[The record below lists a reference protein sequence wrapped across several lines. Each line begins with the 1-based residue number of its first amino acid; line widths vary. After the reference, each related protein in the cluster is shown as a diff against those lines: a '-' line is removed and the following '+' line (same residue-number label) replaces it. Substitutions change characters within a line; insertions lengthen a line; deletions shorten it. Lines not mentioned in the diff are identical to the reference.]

1 MAFNDDAT
9 RDGRGRALR
18 VDISTDSFSTV
29 AYRYGDIAGELDGTN
44 WYEPRVVNA
53 PTVRRALGNN
63 RIATSGGCELELS
76 NPDGGVDWLCGRESI
91 SAASKVKMRLYVVL
105 YDPAAPTSFTSKL
118 LGEFFL
124 EGWPVQ
130 DSDKVRVKLADA
142 FLAPLS
148 TGAALPTIADWAAV
162 GTPSNNPLRA
172 GAGSGLPSYGLPDVL
187 SPDTPIQ
194 LAFGEDWVEALPH
207 VLPWENTTY
216 GKGKIVVPLFTTTS
230 AAAAAA
236 ADVTNLRVE
245 VMAPALDGTDT
256 VRLIDIP
263 ASVVEQPWSTTPAT
277 TTIWGVEKSPAIT
290 KAGRTFYVVYLVV
303 SATFGPAG
311 TEFDPLY
318 GVVAPPVP
326 APEAYASTQAA
337 LRGRYR
343 YSGGYPFA
351 AVDWHSGPRSS
362 DFGSNY
368 ATHAARALRWWVK
381 GPSLSARET
390 VGPQQHPVDVVIDLV
405 EQYAP
410 GSLTVDA
417 TSAARVKA
425 GTPHARAAGVVQ
437 GWREFRPGQPPP
449 SMRQVLSAVAQS
461 ADMDVYVTWAGSI
474 GLASDVWD
482 FTTATQQASLVT
494 IPESRIAGQ
503 TRWVASAG
511 ERGAPFNRLYFEG
524 GRPYDAE
531 GREAPF
537 AGPFDFD
544 FGADGLHVALAD
556 RVLECIL
563 SQGWR
568 PWAQTAQSPWY
579 WRNIDA
585 RARDRVSFTIGLD
598 GLQLDLG
605 DYFLLEWGSNRSAPY
620 ASAAVFQVESLTYA
634 AAEDV
639 VQVEAT
645 WRDDTT
651 DSRHGYLLDDETLLV
666 RTKNAS
672 GVATLN
678 LDLGLFDIT
687 SGLANF
693 TTMGVKAG
701 DVLVVRDSTESATAF
716 VRNVSVRV
724 LGIVTDTRLEIN
736 AGSGVF
742 SGILDADWYIVRGAT
757 TYHTA
762 VSDPT
767 NYPSGG
773 EMYGKVTDSNG
784 NFSDTTE
791 GNRLING

>member
-1 MAFNDDAT
+1 MAFNDDVT
-9 RDGRGRALR
+9 KDGRGRALR

-29 AYRYGDIAGELDGTN
+29 AYRYSDVAGTLDGTN

-63 RIATSGGCELELS
+63 RIATAGGCELEFS

-148 TGAALPTIADWAAV
+148 AGAALPTIADWAAV

-172 GAGSGLPSYGLPDVL
+172 GGGSGLPSYGLPDVL

-216 GKGKIVVPLFTTTS
+216 GKGKIILPLFTTTS

-263 ASVVEQPWSTTPAT
+263 ATNTWS
-277 TTIWGVEKSPAIT
+277 VEKSPAIT

-303 SATFGPAG
+303 SATFGG
-311 TEFDPLY
+311 MELDPLY
-318 GVVAPPVP
+318 GLQAPPTPV
-326 APEAYASTQAA
+326 PEAYASTQAA

-343 YSGGYPFA
+343 YSGGYPSG

-362 DFGSNY
+362 DFGSSY

-410 GSLTVDA
+410 GSLVVDA

-437 GWREFRPGQPPP
+437 PWREFRPGQPPP

-461 ADMDVYVTWAGSI
+461 ADMDVYVTWAGTI

-482 FTTATQQASLVT
+482 FTTATQEASLVT

-544 FGADGLHVALAD
+544 FGDDGIHVALAD

-634 AAEDV
+634 AGDDV
-639 VQVEAT
+639 VQIEAI

-651 DSRHGYLLDDETLLV
+651 DSRHGYLLDDESLLV
-666 RTKNAS
+666 RTKS
-672 GVATLN
+672 DTSTID
-678 LDLGLFDIT
+678 LDLGAGTVTMNNAGMAWSDPGFEVEPGDI
-687 SGLANF
+687 
-693 TTMGVKAG
+693 
-701 DVLVVRDSTESATAF
+701 LVVRDSTEAATAF
-716 VRNVSVRV
+716 VRNGSWRIVS
-724 LGIVTDTRLEIN
+724 LDTDQQATITPT
-736 AGSGVF
+736 GSGTF
-742 SGILDADWYIVRGAT
+742 TGILNDDWYIVRGAT

-767 NYPSGG
+767 NYPDGG

-784 NFSDTTE
+784 DFSDTTE